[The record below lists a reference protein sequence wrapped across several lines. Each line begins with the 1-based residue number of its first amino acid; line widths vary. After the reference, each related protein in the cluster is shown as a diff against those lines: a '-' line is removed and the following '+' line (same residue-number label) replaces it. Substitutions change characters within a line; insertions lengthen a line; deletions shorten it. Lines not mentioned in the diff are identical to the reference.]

1 MKRGAHSGAPLFWA
15 LKRVEPQL
23 STHRTVDRRDRARC
37 GHGNGLPSSGRHRL
51 PRAAVGF
58 PPTDGTSGM
67 STTPSPGFRA
77 GRCRAG
83 AVSSTTSPASTH
95 RSSASASAKRPPSI
109 RSTGFCTRLLGVPQ
123 HAPGRE
129 RHGAGGRCHGDV
141 VAGGVRLG
149 VRAGHVDA
157 DGAMHAVRPT
167 RTGSSGPRAA
177 PSSCSNDCS
186 TRCGTVT
193 ESWPWCAVLPP
204 VKGTDATAPCAAVCS
219 VRRRPR
225 RTGRRPP
232 PTPRCPREGVRRH
245 GRPRMP

>member
-1 MKRGAHSGAPLFWA
+1 MGMACRVPGGIASPELLWDSRRPMGRRGFLQPRAPGSGPVGVA
-15 LKRVEPQL
+15 LGRFPRRRRRLRRIVL
-23 STHRTVDRRDRARC
+23 RHRRAR
-37 GHGNGLPSSGRHRL
+37 SGRHRS
-51 PRAAVGF
+51 AA
-58 PPTDGTSGM
+58 
-67 STTPSPGFRA
+67 
-77 GRCRAG
+77 
-83 AVSSTTSPASTH
+83 PASAPACSAF
-95 RSSASASAKRPPSI
+95 RSMHQ
-109 RSTGFCTRLLGVPQ
+109 G
-123 HAPGRE
+123 E

-157 DGAMHAVRPT
+157 YGAMQAVRPT
-167 RTGSSGPRAA
+167 RTGSSGPTAA

-186 TRCGTVT
+186 TRCATVT

-204 VKGTDATAPCAAVCS
+204 VMGTDATAPCAAVCS